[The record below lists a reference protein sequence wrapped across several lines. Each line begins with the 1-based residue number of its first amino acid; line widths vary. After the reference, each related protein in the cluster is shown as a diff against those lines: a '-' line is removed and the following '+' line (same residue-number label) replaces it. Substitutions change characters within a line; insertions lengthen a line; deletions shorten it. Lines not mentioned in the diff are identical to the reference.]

1 VSGVWEYSL
10 LALGLTL
17 LPGADNALTL
27 RTSLMISKK
36 AGFIVSAGIISGLFI
51 WGPLAGF
58 GAAALLTEGSI
69 WFQILKI
76 AGVLYLSYLA
86 IDIFRSSKRNDIEEI
101 EIPKNLFWKGF
112 ANNLFNP
119 KAGIFYVTVM
129 PQFLP
134 PDMNAVLGGLLLAGI
149 HAVWGVLWLAALVL
163 AAAQLRPMLSNPVL
177 LRRIDITIAVGLA
190 FFALRLATS

>member
-27 RTSLMISKK
+27 RTSLMISRR
-36 AGFIVSAGIISGLFI
+36 AGFVVSAGIISGLFI
-51 WGPLAGF
+51 WGPLAGL

-69 WFQILKI
+69 WFQLLKI
-76 AGVLYLSYLA
+76 AGVCYLSYLA
-86 IDIFRSSKRNDIEEI
+86 IDIVRTQSQNNFEET

-112 ANNLFNP
+112 ASNLFNP
-119 KAGIFYVTVM
+119 KAGIFYITVM

-134 PDMNAVLGGLLLAGI
+134 AGIAPVAGGLLLAGI
-149 HAVWGVLWLAALVL
+149 HALWGVLWLATLVL
-163 AAAQLRPMLSNPVL
+163 AAAQLRPLLTNPAV
-177 LRRIDITIAVGLA
+177 LRRIDLTIAVGLA